1 MGQERPTI
9 EKMNSHNRKIFKPF
23 SEKISSNEA
32 IKKKDVQKMLKEQLD
47 IGSKKKDEIEI
58 LIKKKKEVNYFFI
71 FIKFESNTKKSNR

>member
-1 MGQERPTI
+1 
-9 EKMNSHNRKIFKPF
+9 
-23 SEKISSNEA
+23 
-32 IKKKDVQKMLKEQLD
+32 MLKEQLD